1 MGLGFTY
8 RESGRVL
15 GSGGFSEV
23 VHAVCKETGEHVA
36 LKKFKKD
43 DRTSVENEARIL
55 QMAAANHWV
64 ANYVDDFIHEQ
75 TNLPVLVLELVPGIE
90 YIEYIQKR
98 SPEEAR
104 NEDIL
109 VSLMLQMAI
118 AVGALH
124 EQGIV
129 HRDIKL
135 ENTIINLSTRQ
146 IKLVDLG
153 LAKALDPSKG
163 KYYAYSS
170 VKVGSASYAAPEMH
184 ERFSHFDLRVADC
197 YALGVCLFATLVG
210 NFPFKGSSF
219 SIARDSD
226 DVFVESAKMCDR
238 NMHSRRIASNK
249 AIGEDYHESEEYDD
263 KIGDTHF
270 SYIKWFLSYQERTD
284 TIAPWL
290 RRLVEDM
297 LRISPDARASSAGF
311 VVRTLM
317 SRRGGA
323 SVPPSPPP
331 LELADSSS
339 SSSEGVVEKKQK
351 V

>member
-1 MGLGFTY
+1 MV
-8 RESGRVL
+8 R
-15 GSGGFSEV
+15 
-23 VHAVCKETGEHVA
+23 HAVCNETSRHVA
-36 LKKFKKD
+36 LKIFKQD
-43 DRTSVENEARIL
+43 DRNSVKKEVRIL
-55 QMAAANHWV
+55 QMAAANRWV
-64 ANYVDDFIHEQ
+64 PNYIDNFIHEQ
-75 TNLPVLVLELVPGIE
+75 SNRPVIVLELVEGIE
-90 YIEYIQKR
+90 YIEYIQTR
-98 SPEEAR
+98 SAEDAK

-109 VSLMLQMAI
+109 VPLMLQLAT

-135 ENTIINLSTRQ
+135 ENTIIDPYTMQL
-146 IKLVDLG
+146 KLVDFG
-153 LAKALDPSKG
+153 LAEVLNPSQG
-163 KYYAYSS
+163 EYYAYSS
-170 VKVGSASYAAPEMH
+170 MKVGSASYAAPEMH
-184 ERFSHFDLRVADC
+184 ERFAHFDLRVADC

-210 NFPFKGSSF
+210 NFPFRPGSF
-219 SIARDSD
+219 SNARDSD
-226 DVFVESAKMCDR
+226 DVFVESAKKCDS
-238 NMHSRRIASNK
+238 NVHSRRIASKK
-249 AIGEDYHESEEYDD
+249 AIGEDYHKPEEYDD

-270 SYIKWFLSYQERTD
+270 SYIKWFLSNQKRTD

-311 VVRTLM
+311 VVRTLR

-339 SSSEGVVEKKQK
+339 SSSEGVVKKKQK